1 MTFAEVFADL
11 ARRVQDDPESVAYLR
26 AHRRRY
32 RILLDRVDAALAGA
46 AAPRVLDVGPS
57 YECELMRRLLPAA
70 RVDSLGFED
79 GRLLTSRD
87 GERHIDYD
95 LVHAGDRATWPA
107 AGLYDLIV
115 LAEVIEHLYTAPILT
130 LRLLASLLL
139 PGGTLLIQT
148 PNAAALSRRFWLLMG
163 RNPFEPIRADLHQ
176 AGHFREYTA
185 AELRSLCAEAGLGV
199 VHVELENYFLTG
211 SRKNR
216 IAVALG
222 PVTPPTLRQ
231 GITLVAQRA

>member
-1 MTFAEVFADL
+1 MTFDEVLADMT
-11 ARRVQDDPESVAYLR
+11 RRVQDDPESVAYLR

-32 RILLDRVDAALAGA
+32 RILLDRVDAALAGT

-57 YECELMRRLLPAA
+57 YECELMRRLVPDA
-70 RVDSLGFED
+70 RIDSLGFED
-79 GRLLTSRD
+79 GRLLGARD

-95 LVHAGDRATWPA
+95 LVDAGDAATWPA
-107 AGLYDLIV
+107 AGPYDLIV
-115 LAEVIEHLYTAPILT
+115 CAEVIEHLYTAPVLT
-130 LRLLASLLL
+130 LRLLASLLR
-139 PGGTLLIQT
+139 PGDTLLLQT
-148 PNAAALSRRFWLLMG
+148 PNAAALSRRFWLLTG

-185 AELRSLCAEAGLGV
+185 AELRSLCAEAGFRV

-216 IAVALG
+216 VVVALG

-231 GITLVAQRA
+231 GITLVAERT